1 MDNSKQYKVALV
13 LYTAGL
19 DYDDRVRKE
28 ILSIMN
34 LYPNVSFKIFAV
46 DVNNREEDG
55 VTAYGIPY
63 RIPYLKS
70 RDKYK
75 SGTHTLAKAWDFYKT
90 IKDNLKQYD
99 AIWCADIE
107 TFIFVLLTRKKRIVW
122 DLHEL
127 PSPFLKNV
135 MMKFLFK
142 LLESRCNVMIHANEQ
157 RLNYLVDK
165 GFIRNKKRQ
174 YVLRNYPQ
182 LNEIDADY
190 DDTYCLFDSW
200 VGDSKCVYL
209 QGINAPQRADV
220 ESIDAVLSVKG
231 LKGVVVGYTRPE
243 LYDILR
249 EKYSENEL
257 NERLF
262 FTGRVKQLKTPQYI
276 KKCVMGLVFYKHTSM
291 NNWYC
296 EANRFFQNII
306 NGNPVVVGQNPSL
319 KDTVEEYQLGVV
331 AETDGSDTTAIKKA
345 IRKLL
350 SNYSLYKRNVE
361 ACHNEWLWDQQ
372 NQTIKQI
379 VDKLFEGK

>member
-90 IKDNLKQYD
+90 IEDNLKQYD

-135 MMKFLFK
+135 LMKFLFK

-243 LYDILR
+243 LYDLLR
-249 EKYSENEL
+249 EKYSESEL
-257 NERLF
+257 KERLF

-276 KKCVMGLVFYKHTSM
+276 KKCIMGLVFYKHTSM

-296 EANRFFQNII
+296 EANRFFQIII

-319 KDTVEEYQLGVV
+319 KGTVEEYQLGVV

-345 IRKLL
+345 IIKLL
-350 SNYSLYKRNVE
+350 SEYTLYKRNVE

-379 VDKLFEGK
+379 VDKTFEGK